1 MATRLRD
8 AALCVVAGIAAT
20 SLIWT
25 VGDLTYDDPSARNTG
40 EGASRESPGP
50 GPGPEP
56 SEACSTGIRVTAGPV
71 DAAMGLRAMDVTLLN
86 CGTDTY
92 RVKGYPGLRLLDDD
106 QQTVTGVSM
115 IHGSGGITGL
125 PGFDDP
131 PRAVS
136 LRPGE
141 TATAGLVWRNTVT
154 DVGGPVDVPYLT
166 VEARPGALP
175 LLVTPDGGLDLG
187 TTGRLGVSAWR
198 ATAPDAS

>member
-131 PRAVS
+131 R
-136 LRPGE
+136 
-141 TATAGLVWRNTVT
+141 
-154 DVGGPVDVPYLT
+154 GPCRCAP
-166 VEARPGALP
+166 ARPRQPGWCGA
-175 LLVTPDGGLDLG
+175 TPSPMWGARS
-187 TTGRLGVSAWR
+187 TCRI
-198 ATAPDAS
+198 